1 MLLLLV
7 PILPFPVK
15 ETPALILRFAP
26 LHLECCLCRNSL
38 PPSPSILQT
47 SRDMLVP
54 YFPPILHFFHPPICL
69 FALGVL
75 PPLYHPLYPSPC
87 PALYLVR
94 PVGPLGPADGS
105 PSLLLPSLRPPY
117 ARKILLYSPA
127 PRPVCVAIPSGSHC
141 DASSAPRPV
150 LIPRARA
157 EMLGPLCTRNIS
169 DTTSTSVH
177 WPSAFCGSAMWLVAA
192 PSNPGMPTCCASD
205 GAHIIC
211 PRVCIPGVC
220 TVPEGPSQV
229 RLAPVRS
236 VPRSSVHP
244 RRDPL
249 CSTRTALPTHCEC
262 PRRGEGFDP
271 AAGTSLTRRPI
282 TLVYFPFPH

>member
-7 PILPFPVK
+7 PILPFPTGLVK

-54 YFPPILHFFHPPICL
+54 YFPPILHFFSSSN
-69 FALGVL
+69 L
-75 PPLYHPLYPSPC
+75 PLCTWSAAPSLSSSLHPSPC

-157 EMLGPLCTRNIS
+157 EMLGPLCVRSAQVSIGP
-169 DTTSTSVH
+169 V
-177 WPSAFCGSAMWLVAA
+177 PSAGPPCGWLRRRLTLECPLAVPAMGLI
-192 PSNPGMPTCCASD
+192 SS
-205 GAHIIC
+205 
-211 PRVCIPGVC
+211 
-220 TVPEGPSQV
+220 
-229 RLAPVRS
+229 APVCVSPGS
-236 VPRSSVHP
+236 VPYRKVPAKSGACEICATEFRAPTTRSIMFHALRSP
-244 RRDPL
+244 RTVNAPDEAKGSTLPL
-249 CSTRTALPTHCEC
+249 ER
-262 PRRGEGFDP
+262 
-271 AAGTSLTRRPI
+271 
-282 TLVYFPFPH
+282 V

>member
-1 MLLLLV
+1 
-7 PILPFPVK
+7 
-15 ETPALILRFAP
+15 
-26 LHLECCLCRNSL
+26 
-38 PPSPSILQT
+38 
-47 SRDMLVP
+47 
-54 YFPPILHFFHPPICL
+54 
-69 FALGVL
+69 
-75 PPLYHPLYPSPC
+75 
-87 PALYLVR
+87 
-94 PVGPLGPADGS
+94 
-105 PSLLLPSLRPPY
+105 
-117 ARKILLYSPA
+117 LLYSPA

-220 TVPEGPSQV
+220 TVGGGG

-249 CSTRTALPTHCEC
+249 CSRTALPTHCEC

-282 TLVYFPFPH
+282 TLVYFPFPHCTVVEPNRSPHTPHIGTSRSSTRLFPKHSPLASPPPLSFPISRYLLPVLTSLGTATGVRISFGSSRLGL

>member
-7 PILPFPVK
+7 PILPFPTGLVK

-54 YFPPILHFFHPPICL
+54 YFPPILHFFSSSN
-69 FALGVL
+69 L
-75 PPLYHPLYPSPC
+75 PLCTWSAAPSLSSSLHPSPC

-157 EMLGPLCTRNIS
+157 EMLGPLCVRSAQVSIGP
-169 DTTSTSVH
+169 V
-177 WPSAFCGSAMWLVAA
+177 PSAGPPCGWLRRRLTLECPLAVPAMGLISSAPVCV
-192 PSNPGMPTCCASD
+192 SPGS
-205 GAHIIC
+205 
-211 PRVCIPGVC
+211 VPG
-220 TVPEGPSQV
+220 

-249 CSTRTALPTHCEC
+249 CSTHCAPHAL
-262 PRRGEGFDP
+262 
-271 AAGTSLTRRPI
+271 
-282 TLVYFPFPH
+282 

>member
-7 PILPFPVK
+7 PILPFPRARQRNPRSYPPICSV
-15 ETPALILRFAP
+15 ALGVLPMPQLPAP
-26 LHLECCLCRNSL
+26 LSFH
-38 PPSPSILQT
+38 LQT

-54 YFPPILHFFHPPICL
+54 YFPPILHFFSSSN
-69 FALGVL
+69 L
-75 PPLYHPLYPSPC
+75 PLCTWSAAPSLSSSLHPSPC

-220 TVPEGPSQV
+220 TGGAW
-229 RLAPVRS
+229 RL
-236 VPRSSVHP
+236 
-244 RRDPL
+244 
-249 CSTRTALPTHCEC
+249 
-262 PRRGEGFDP
+262 
-271 AAGTSLTRRPI
+271 
-282 TLVYFPFPH
+282 

>member
-54 YFPPILHFFHPPICL
+54 YFPPILHFFSSSN
-69 FALGVL
+69 L
-75 PPLYHPLYPSPC
+75 PLCTWSAAPSLSSSLHPSPC

-249 CSTRTALPTHCEC
+249 CSHALRSPRTVNAPDEAKGSTPPLE
-262 PRRGEGFDP
+262 R
-271 AAGTSLTRRPI
+271 
-282 TLVYFPFPH
+282 V